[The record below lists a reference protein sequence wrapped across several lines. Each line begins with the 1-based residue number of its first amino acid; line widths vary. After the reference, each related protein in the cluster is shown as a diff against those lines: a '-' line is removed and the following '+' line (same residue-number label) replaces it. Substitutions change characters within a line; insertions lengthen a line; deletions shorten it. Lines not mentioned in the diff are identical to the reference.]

1 VVASVWTSG
10 TTLTGLL
17 ASILSSCMCVCGCVV
32 VAFRVVALTQRT
44 TRFVLHSCY
53 NVSMHVPAE
62 FFSALTIVFEL

>member
-1 VVASVWTSG
+1 V
-10 TTLTGLL
+10 GLRL
-17 ASILSSCMCVCGCVV
+17 RACLQAFCHHVCVCVCGCVV